1 MAVGIIVTLTGH
13 YRWALWAGWVLTTG
27 GMGLLWLLNP
37 GISIPGWIFTTL
49 VSGLGLG
56 LLFPSMA
63 FSIQAAV
70 DPIYIASGVAFFS
83 FFRAFGQTIGIAI
96 GGTIFQNQVRQ
107 KILTYPLIA
116 PMADVYSQDATSLV
130 GIIRGMADGDAKV
143 QLIQAYADSL
153 KIIWVVMAALAGV
166 AMVASFFTKGYSLD
180 QIHQTK
186 QGFVETRRA
195 GEEEKGEI
203 AH

>member
-1 MAVGIIVTLTGH
+1 VTITGY
-13 YRWALWAGWVLTTG
+13 YRWALGVGWILTTG
-27 GMGLLWLLNP
+27 GMGLLWVLNP

-70 DPIYIASGVAFFS
+70 DPLYIASGVAFFS
-83 FFRAFGQTIGIAI
+83 FFRAFGQTVGIAV

-107 KILTYPLIA
+107 KILQYPLIA
-116 PMADVYSQDATSLV
+116 PMADTYSQDATSLV
-130 GIIRGMADGDAKV
+130 GIIHAMADGEAKI
-143 QLIQAYADSL
+143 QLIQAYADAL

-166 AMVASFFTKGYSLD
+166 AMIASFFTKGYSLD
-180 QIHQTK
+180 QIHQPK
-186 QGFVETRRA
+186 QGFVEARRSS
-195 GEEEKGEI
+195 EEEKGEI
-203 AH
+203 KH

>member
-1 MAVGIIVTLTGH
+1 VTLTGR

-107 KILTYPLIA
+107 KILAYPLIA

-195 GEEEKGEI
+195 SEEEKGEI

>member
-1 MAVGIIVTLTGH
+1 
-13 YRWALWAGWVLTTG
+13 
-27 GMGLLWLLNP
+27 MGLLWLLDP

-70 DPIYIASGVAFFS
+70 DVKDIAFGVAFFS
-83 FFRAFGQTIGIAI
+83 FFRAFGQSIGIAI

-107 KILTYPLIA
+107 KILGYPLIA
-116 PMADVYSQDATSLV
+116 PMADAYSQDATSLV
-130 GIIRGMADGDAKV
+130 RIIQSMADGDAKI
-143 QLIQAYADSL
+143 QLIQAYADAL
-153 KIIWVVMAALAGV
+153 KIIWVTMCALAGV
-166 AMVASFFTKGYSLD
+166 AMIASFFTKGYSLD

-186 QGFVETRRA
+186 QGFVEKRRPS
-195 GEEEKGEI
+195 EEEKGEV